1 MVMSDHFSTF
11 VILFF
16 FGFILSACIGSVSKN
31 SGNTPSLIPS
41 LEASRSPTAVE
52 VTSTIPS
59 TATPLPSATYT
70 LTPTETL
77 TPTPSLGI
85 GSSFVRDADKMTM
98 MYVPE
103 GEFLMGL
110 SDEEIDSI
118 LKSNLCKNDP
128 CKKSSFIEEQPQHKV
143 YLDAFWIDQTEVTN
157 AMFSKCVAD
166 KACKAPG
173 KFVDPDH
180 PQWYGNKKFDN
191 YPVVLI
197 TWQQATDYCHWAGG
211 SLPTEAQWEKA
222 ARGTDGRLFPWGND
236 QDPLKANT
244 CDKNCIGGASKDFSV
259 NDGYPETSPVGSFPQ
274 GASPY
279 GVLDMAG
286 NVYEYI
292 SDWKF
297 DFYYSE
303 SPYKNP
309 TGPQTPIPPNP
320 NLLNPYPCHSLRGGA
335 WDEAFG
341 APHLVSSRN
350 CGGTGTF
357 HCLGFRCV
365 VNIKK

>member
-1 MVMSDHFSTF
+1 MYTRQKIIFIFIYPVIF
-11 VILFF
+11 VL
-16 FGFILSACIGSVSKN
+16 LSACTAVGSSEIE
-31 SGNTPSLIPS
+31 NTPRPLASEEEVKPTETLTSTATATLTLIPS
-41 LEASRSPTAVE
+41 L
-52 VTSTIPS
+52 
-59 TATPLPSATYT
+59 TATITP
-70 LTPTETL
+70 TPTETF

-85 GSSFVRDADKMTM
+85 GSTLVRDADQMTM

-110 SDEEIDSI
+110 TDENIDFI
-118 LKSNLCKNDP
+118 LKSDLCKNDP
-128 CKKSSFIEEQPQHKV
+128 CKKSKLNEEKPQHKV

-157 AMFSKCVAD
+157 AMFAKCVAA

-180 PQWYGNKKFDN
+180 PQWYGNKKFNN
-191 YPVVLI
+191 YPVVLL
-197 TWQQATDYCHWAGG
+197 TWQQASDYCKWAGG

-236 QDPLKANT
+236 MNPLKANT
-244 CDKNCIGGASKDFSV
+244 CDKHCINGASTDHSID
-259 NDGYPETSPVGSFPQ
+259 DGYPETSPVGSFPQ
-274 GASPY
+274 GISPY

-292 SDWKF
+292 LDWKL
-297 DFYYSE
+297 DTYYSE
-303 SPYKNP
+303 SPYENP
-309 TGPQTPIPPNP
+309 TGPQTPVPPNSS
-320 NLLNPYPCHSLRGGA
+320 LPYPCHVLRGGA

-341 APHLVSSRN
+341 APQLVTSRN

-365 VNIKK
+365 VNKKS